1 MIKFFFRWSR
11 SCDLL
16 QDRIYEFA
24 DNSEISGWLE
34 IKTASPGFNT
44 KYRVPGTTF
53 QYRCS
58 EGFELPT
65 NENPD
70 QDMVCEGSRRVL
82 TDDIVSCVRK
92 LQHIHFDNIGV
103 FNNFVIYSNEM

>member
-44 KYRVPGTTF
+44 KYRVPGATF

-103 FNNFVIYSNEM
+103 FNNLVIYSNEM